1 MAVFLLNKF
10 ILPFP
15 PLDMHPSPFLSILV
29 WNKVRELAKEEAQA
43 FQGWTQIRGPED
55 GCV

>member
-43 FQGWTQIRGPED
+43 LQGWTQIRGPED